1 MYMRFVTVRRDR
13 QDGQL
18 EALKGQH
25 PLLPCRLLSGDFIAG
40 LSAADPPL
48 LACKRKVLDEEEA
61 KVVRS
66 LLSSAATATPHR
78 GPAAGPIRAVW
89 KGYQRVS
96 PYAMDTVTGKHN
108 HVNQKVRSGTVGYL
122 PDGTPT
128 SWTERNNRTLQAVLP
143 HLRKCAE
150 AYRHTLPSAYRCQT
164 SATATRRIGDTPFR
178 ILFVNRNFRTALHR
192 GQQRVRVSHGCDDCG
207 RSSRP
212 RLPHPVPGD
221 LGGSGRAA
229 RGRVDVPSAPVAL
242 QHATGKASRPH
253 VDHLPRLTRLLD
265 AS

>member
-1 MYMRFVTVRRDR
+1 M
-13 QDGQL
+13 
-18 EALKGQH
+18 
-25 PLLPCRLLSGDFIAG
+25 
-40 LSAADPPL
+40 
-48 LACKRKVLDEEEA
+48 
-61 KVVRS
+61 
-66 LLSSAATATPHR
+66 
-78 GPAAGPIRAVW
+78 
-89 KGYQRVS
+89 S

-192 GQQRVRVSHGCDDCG
+192 DNNVCASAMGVMIVVGAAVRGCRIQFPEISAEVD
-207 RSSRP
+207 
-212 RLPHPVPGD
+212 VQPGD
-221 LGGSGRAA
+221 VLMF
-229 RGRVDVPSAPVAL
+229 
-242 QHATGKASRPH
+242 HPH
-253 VDHLPRLTRLLD
+253 LWHCNTPLEKPADRMSIICHG
-265 AS
+265 